1 MQHLAPLIRDLAVIL
16 GVAAV
21 VTLIFQR
28 IRQPVVLGYIIAGFI
43 CGPYVL
49 RHPLVSDSAD
59 IKVWAEL
66 GVIFLMFSLG
76 LEFSFRK
83 LAKVGISSAVTAGYE
98 VFMMMALGFTTGR
111 LLGWSRID
119 STFLAAMMSISSTT
133 IIIKALDELRLKS
146 RRFAEMIFGVLV
158 VEDLIAILIL
168 VALSTMAVS
177 GSFKGVDI
185 MLAGAKLLL
194 VIGSWFLAGYFVLPR
209 FVRYVG
215 KLGNDEMLTIV
226 SLGLCLSLSV
236 VAARLNYS
244 VALGAFIMG
253 SILAESTE
261 SFRIEEL
268 IRPLRDLFAAIFF
281 VSVGMLIDP
290 HVLIGR
296 YREIGVITLVL
307 VAGKIINITAGALV
321 SGQTLRTSLQVG
333 FGMAQIGEF
342 SFIIATLGLTL
353 GVTSDFLYPVAVAV
367 SLITAFTTPYLIRVS
382 HKFAV
387 FLEGKL
393 PLRAKHVLSQ
403 YASWTQE
410 RSADSR
416 RRGDFY
422 KRAFKW
428 LLNGILVTVSFVL
441 VAERVLPALSSRL
454 GMELSPGLEWL
465 VAVACGS
472 PFLWA
477 MFSAFRGFR
486 LGRGDYRSGG
496 VLFLSRLLT
505 VFWVGAMTL
514 EFFDAEFVL
523 LLTGLFGVLLFVSF
537 HRQLGSSYRW
547 FEERFLATFDDASK
561 SKKPTDI
568 FRHLA
573 PWDAHLVRFKVHP
586 NSDLAGRKLGEID
599 LRARFGLNIV
609 VIQRGLRTIVAP
621 QPGEVIY
628 PKDELLVL
636 GTDEEVETARKE
648 IEKPP
653 GLAERFRHI
662 SGYELR
668 HILITEDSPLKELAI
683 RESGIR
689 ERFGGMVVGLER
701 GEDRMINPNSN
712 SVLKLGDVLWIVG
725 ETDKIQKL
733 R

>member
-1 MQHLAPLIRDLAVIL
+1 MEHLAPLIKDLAVIL
-16 GVAAV
+16 GVAAI

-98 VFMMMALGFTTGR
+98 VFMMLALGFTTGR

-133 IIIKALDELRLKS
+133 VIIKALDELKLKS
-146 RRFAEMIFGVLV
+146 RRFAEMIFGVLI
-158 VEDLIAILIL
+158 VEDLIAILML

-209 FVRYVG
+209 LVRYVG

-236 VAARLNYS
+236 IAARLNYS

-290 HVLIGR
+290 HVLLGR
-296 YREIGVITLVL
+296 YKEIGIITVVL
-307 VAGKIINITAGALV
+307 VAGKIVNITMGALIT
-321 SGQTLRTSLQVG
+321 GQTLRTSVQVG

-342 SFIIATLGLTL
+342 SFIIATLGQTL
-353 GVTSDFLYPVAVAV
+353 GVTSDFLYPVAVSV
-367 SLITAFTTPYLIRVS
+367 SLLTAFTTPYLIRVS

-387 FLEGKL
+387 FLEGRL
-393 PLRAKHVLSQ
+393 PLRARHVLSQ

-410 RSADSR
+410 RAADAR

-428 LLNGILVTVSFVL
+428 FLNGILVTVSFVL
-441 VAERVLPALSSRL
+441 VAERVLPALSRRL
-454 GMELSPGLEWL
+454 GFELSPGVDWL
-465 VAVACGS
+465 IAVACGS

-477 MFSAFRGFR
+477 MFFAFRGFR

-505 VFWVGAMTL
+505 AFWVGAMTL
-514 EFFDAEFVL
+514 EFYDAQYVL
-523 LLTGLFGVLLFVSF
+523 LLTSAFAIALFVVF

-547 FEERFLATFDDASK
+547 FENRFLATFDDSSK
-561 SKKPTDI
+561 SKKPTDV

-586 NSDLAGRKLGEID
+586 NSDIAGKRLGDID

-609 VIQRGLRTIVAP
+609 VIQRGLKTIVAP
-621 QPGEVIY
+621 QPGEVIF

-636 GTDEEVETARKE
+636 GTDEQVESARKE

-653 GLAERFRHI
+653 GLADRFRHI

-701 GEDRMINPNSN
+701 GEDRMVNPSSN
-712 SVLKLGDVLWIVG
+712 LVLKLGDVLWIVG
-725 ETDKIQKL
+725 ETDKITKV